1 MIIIN
6 LKKIKIYIYNMKSN
20 ELAILIVTFKS
31 EIIIDKL
38 LNKIKNFKVI
48 IIENSD
54 NLTFKNKIITNFP
67 NAECI
72 LTGENIG
79 YGCALNKVFE
89 KYTYK
94 NYLIL
99 NPDIIISEDE
109 INKIYTKANFN
120 DEIDVIAPSTLSEK
134 NKITKRHGWFKLSKE
149 KNSKFKNL
157 INVDYVS
164 GHAFLIKEHV
174 LKKVGYFD
182 ENIFMNFEEHDLF
195 FRIKKNNFN
204 VYVMNN
210 CFVVHLEGKSSNLD
224 FYEETSLTSKWH
236 YAWGF
241 FYFFNKHYNKF
252 ISKYFS
258 LIFLFNIII
267 KFFYFL
273 IIKQSF
279 KRKLMLYSLKGI
291 IASFQK
297 KKSHYRPKI

>member
-1 MIIIN
+1 
-6 LKKIKIYIYNMKSN
+6 MKSN

-134 NKITKRHGWFKLSKE
+134 TLE
-149 KNSKFKNL
+149 K
-157 INVDYVS
+157 
-164 GHAFLIKEHV
+164 LIK
-174 LKKVGYFD
+174 
-182 ENIFMNFEEHDLF
+182 
-195 FRIKKNNFN
+195 
-204 VYVMNN
+204 
-210 CFVVHLEGKSSNLD
+210 
-224 FYEETSLTSKWH
+224 
-236 YAWGF
+236 
-241 FYFFNKHYNKF
+241 
-252 ISKYFS
+252 
-258 LIFLFNIII
+258 
-267 KFFYFL
+267 
-273 IIKQSF
+273 
-279 KRKLMLYSLKGI
+279 
-291 IASFQK
+291 
-297 KKSHYRPKI
+297 